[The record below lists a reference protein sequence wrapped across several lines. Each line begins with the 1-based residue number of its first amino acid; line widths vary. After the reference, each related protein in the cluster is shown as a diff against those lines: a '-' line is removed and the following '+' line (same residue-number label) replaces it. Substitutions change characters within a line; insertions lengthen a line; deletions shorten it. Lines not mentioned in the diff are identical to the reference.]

1 MQRIN
6 NIKSLQVFSAV
17 SRTQNLTHAA
27 REMNVSQSSVSYHIK
42 KLEDEIGALLFD
54 RSAVGLRL
62 TAKGAILAGHVER
75 GLGAIRAGLDEVANT
90 TRLVRVAVL
99 PMFASRWL
107 SARLGS
113 FWEAHPELELTFQS
127 HNNSYAGMAAA
138 GDFADIGIQWG
149 RGDWP
154 GFSAV
159 PLWEERMVVVCSPDF
174 MKRHPIASPADVA
187 TCPLLHVDDQCMWAE
202 WFEAAGLDLSV
213 NRRQTTL
220 EDRHFQL
227 ASTVNGLGVSLFA
240 ESMVQSELRSGI
252 LVNPFG
258 QSFPTMFAY
267 HLVTP
272 KAGEA
277 SLASQAFSK
286 WLLDLCRS
294 ATLGCVKTDDDS
306 SFVSNVVAGPSQP
319 THPAEP

>member
-27 REMNVSQSSVSYHIK
+27 KEMNVSQSSVSYHIK

-127 HNNSYAGMAAA
+127 HNNSYASMAAA
-138 GDFADIGIQWG
+138 GDFADLGIQWG
-149 RGDWP
+149 RGGWP
-154 GFSAV
+154 GFSGV
-159 PLWEERMVVVCSPDF
+159 PLWSERMVVVCSPQF
-174 MKRHPIASPADVA
+174 LERHPINCLADVA
-187 TCPLLHVDDQCMWAE
+187 GCPLLHVDDKCMWAE
-202 WFEAAGLDLSV
+202 WFENAQLDLAS

-227 ASTVNGLGVSLFA
+227 ASTANGLGISLFA
-240 ESMVQSELRSGI
+240 ESMVQSELRSGT

-258 QSFPTMFAY
+258 HSFPTMFAY
-267 HLVTP
+267 YLVTP
-272 KAGEA
+272 NGGETRP
-277 SLASQAFSK
+277 SSQSFSK
-286 WLLDLCRS
+286 WLLDLCGSGGRS
-294 ATLGCVKTDDDS
+294 AI
-306 SFVSNVVAGPSQP
+306 
-319 THPAEP
+319 